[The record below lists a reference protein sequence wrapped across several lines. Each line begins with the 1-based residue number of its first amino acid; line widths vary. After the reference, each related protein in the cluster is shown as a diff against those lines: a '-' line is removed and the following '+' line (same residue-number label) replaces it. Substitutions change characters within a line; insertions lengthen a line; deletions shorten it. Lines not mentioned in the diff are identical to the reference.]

1 MATGHLFYL
10 FCFVIILGFPK
21 GGGLSRR
28 LPQVKKC
35 RMCVMRELCDSAMKD
50 VAQQKAGNA
59 NTLRVPVSVHA
70 NFVVT
75 LKCIVY
81 PSHWKVGYTRSRLVS
96 KEIRKYIILCN
107 LLVFLKFL

>member
-1 MATGHLFYL
+1 
-10 FCFVIILGFPK
+10 
-21 GGGLSRR
+21 
-28 LPQVKKC
+28 
-35 RMCVMRELCDSAMKD
+35 MCVMRELCDSAVKD
-50 VAQQKAGNA
+50 AAQQKVGNA

-81 PSHWKVGYTRSRLVS
+81 PSHWKVGYTWSRLVS

-107 LLVFLKFL
+107 LLFYFLFFYILF